1 MYGTSNIGIG
11 CTCVTHSKSRIF
23 IKPKRN
29 VKVQFNMCKDH
40 YECNT
45 SRQYFFILMRTL
57 YFYKNSNTPPE
68 MREPTP
74 LPRSMWFGVIDIAF
88 DIATFANIL
97 SVVLSN
103 VAA

>member
-1 MYGTSNIGIG
+1 
-11 CTCVTHSKSRIF
+11 
-23 IKPKRN
+23 
-29 VKVQFNMCKDH
+29 
-40 YECNT
+40 
-45 SRQYFFILMRTL
+45 MRTL